1 MPMGVSTGQTTTSA
15 ERTSNAARRWFRQE
29 PSEALYAALLVLPA
43 MATVAAIAF
52 LPLGRAIWLSLWH
65 INLRFANTPRT
76 FIGLK
81 NYQTIL
87 QDDRFYN
94 ALKVT
99 GTIAFWS
106 IAAELILGMIIALAI
121 HREFTGRG
129 PVRASVLVPW
139 ALTTVVAARM
149 WQLIYQTD
157 FGIFN
162 RILEDLHLIAK
173 PIPWLASPN
182 YALWGLI
189 GAEIWKST
197 PFAALLLLA
206 GLQLIPG
213 DLYEA
218 SALDGATPWASFW
231 HVTLPLLRPTLLV
244 VLLFRLIDVAR
255 MFDLPFVLTNGGPGF
270 QTETLTMYTYRVL
283 FQNLSFGLGSAL
295 AVSAFLIV
303 LVICFIFIT
312 VLGAPVGKGGE
323 R

>member
-1 MPMGVSTGQTTTSA
+1 MDASRQHPVAAAQRSA
-15 ERTSNAARRWFRQE
+15 MQRRWFRQE
-29 PSEALYAALLVLPA
+29 PSEAVYAFWLVLPA
-43 MATVAAIAF
+43 MLTVMLIAF
-52 LPLGRAIWLSLWH
+52 VPLGRAFWLSLWH

-76 FIGLK
+76 FEGLK
-81 NYQTIL
+81 NYQAIL
-87 QDDRFYN
+87 HDDRFYN
-94 ALKVT
+94 ALKVS

-106 IAAELILGMIIALAI
+106 ILAELILGMVIALAI

-139 ALTTVVAARM
+139 ALTTVVAAKM

-162 RILEDLHLIAK
+162 RILGDLQLIST

-182 YALWGLI
+182 WAIWALI
-189 GAEIWKST
+189 GAEIWKTT

-206 GLQLIPG
+206 GLQLIPA

-218 SALDGATPWASFW
+218 SALDGATAWATFW

-255 MFDLPFVLTNGGPGF
+255 MFDLPFVLTSGGPGF

-283 FQNLSFGLGSAL
+283 FTNLSFGMGSAL
-295 AVSAFLIV
+295 AVTTFLIV
-303 LVICFIFIT
+303 LVVCFIFIKL
-312 VLGAPVGKGGE
+312 LGAPVGKGGE